1 MNNYYVEFTGE
12 LKDDSTV
19 QKIFVKQY
27 NRWCDLINSK
37 QQKLNETFDDLWE
50 GDPIEDYSEH
60 EPYMDWMLRRYREI
74 LNDSRIKKDI
84 LFKYYIDEDLQFY
97 GVGRF
102 GNLKGK
108 KIGFVLK
115 KEEA

>member
-1 MNNYYVEFTGE
+1 MKMDNYYVIFTGE
-12 LKDDSTV
+12 LKDNTIV

-37 QQKLNETFDDLWE
+37 QQKLNDTFDDWWK
-50 GDPIEDYSEH
+50 GGPIEDYSEH

-74 LNDSRIKKDI
+74 LNDSSIRKDI
-84 LFKYYIDEDLQFY
+84 LFKYYIDEELQFY
-97 GVGRF
+97 GVGKY

-115 KEEA
+115 KG